1 MFFENER
8 TIFTDG
14 TGHQTDYA
22 RPSMAHRRSK
32 VSLYVKKSYKYFF
45 TINKRVELNYNK
57 YRITIFFLFRNQN
70 SIWTEGDVSRGVLMS
85 HDDESRDTFF

>member
-1 MFFENER
+1 M
-8 TIFTDG
+8 
-14 TGHQTDYA
+14 
-22 RPSMAHRRSK
+22 
-32 VSLYVKKSYKYFF
+32 
-45 TINKRVELNYNK
+45 ELNDNK